1 MGFIELRVYEHPA
14 VPRYEAWLVRRADA
28 AEVPPELRGRV
39 TVPCII
45 TGDAALLAEHLT
57 FLQLAEVLGESGIP
71 TTYPA
76 TGTSQG
82 VRHVEA
88 AYV

>member
-1 MGFIELRVYEHPA
+1 MDFIELRVYEHPA

-28 AEVPPELRGRV
+28 AEVPPELRGCI

-45 TGDAALLAEHLT
+45 AGDAALLAEHLT
-57 FLQLAEVLGESGIP
+57 LLQLAEAFGESGIP

-88 AYV
+88 AYA